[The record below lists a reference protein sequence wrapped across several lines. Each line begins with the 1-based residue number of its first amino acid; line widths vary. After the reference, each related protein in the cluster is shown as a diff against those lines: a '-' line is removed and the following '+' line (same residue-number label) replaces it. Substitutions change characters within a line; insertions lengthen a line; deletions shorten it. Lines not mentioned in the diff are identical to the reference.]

1 MSTGGDSAQGAISL
15 PSGGGAQHGVGEKFS
30 ADPFTG
36 VATLSLPISV
46 PPGRN
51 GVQPQIALSYS
62 SSSGNGIAG
71 VGWNIGVPRLARLTE
86 KGVPPASRL
95 DGTWERA

>member
-15 PSGGGAQHGVGEKFS
+15 PSGGGALHGVGEKFS

-46 PPGRN
+46 PPGET
-51 GVQPQIALSYS
+51 GC
-62 SSSGNGIAG
+62 
-71 VGWNIGVPRLARLTE
+71 
-86 KGVPPASRL
+86 SRKS
-95 DGTWERA
+95 R